1 MSARTATRSRRGR
14 RGGAEHSADE
24 ERWLLT
30 YADMITLLMALF
42 MVLFSISSVNISKFE
57 TLKGVLQDAFSPR
70 LMEGGAG
77 VVSGGGQDELN
88 RPSPQPPIPALAP
101 IALDFQTAGEGKS
114 SSDREQEDFKRLQR
128 QLDAYARANGFAD
141 SVETEIRPRGLV
153 IRVLTDRVLFD
164 SGSAVIK
171 APAVPL
177 LAQIARLVNLDARH
191 PVAVEGHTDPV
202 PIATGRYPSNW
213 ELSSGRA
220 ASVVRFLAAGGIGA
234 ARLSATGFADLR
246 PIAANSTDQGR
257 SRNRRGEIVL
267 LRLGDRSQGG
277 STTP

>member
-1 MSARTATRSRRGR
+1 MSARTAGRSRRR
-14 RGGAEHSADE
+14 RGGAADHADD

-42 MVLFSISSVNISKFE
+42 MVLFSISSVNVSKFD
-57 TLKGVLQDAFSPR
+57 TLKDVLQDAFSPQ
-70 LMEGGAG
+70 LLAGGSG
-77 VVSGGGQDELN
+77 IVGGGGQDESD
-88 RPSPQPPIPALAP
+88 RPNPQAPIPA
-101 IALDFQTAGEGKS
+101 IAAIPLDWQTSGDSRER
-114 SSDREQEDFKRLQR
+114 DQEQEDFARLQR
-128 QLDAYARANGFAD
+128 QIDMYARANGFAD

-164 SGSAVIK
+164 SGSAQLK
-171 APAVPL
+171 PQAEPL
-177 LAQIARLVNLDARH
+177 LGQIARLVNLDVRH

-202 PIATGRYPSNW
+202 PIATGQYPSNW

-220 ASVVRFLAAGGIGA
+220 ASVVRFLAGHGIGPV
-234 ARLSATGFADLR
+234 RLSATGFADLR
-246 PIAANSTDQGR
+246 PIAANSTDDGR
-257 SRNRRGEIVL
+257 SRNRRVEIVL